1 MKILEQLSRGESA
14 VAWRQLKRE
23 EGYLETGMQARL
35 GLRKGQAGPQ
45 G

>member
-23 EGYLETGMQARL
+23 EGYLEIGVQARL
-35 GLRKGQAGPQ
+35 VLRKGQAGPQ